1 MVMSDKLSIHNEMRC
16 FDKKDRD
23 FYDSLSADELK
34 KFSTYLMLKWG
45 ANIDADPDLAEYYL
59 RATNERVNIDF
70 FSLGRHKKLQW
81 LLCTTVS
88 PGLGTYKHYW
98 IKAKSRESKLKGSQ
112 MFAQEFPLCNKDEI
126 ELLCKINDAKD
137 IVEHAKNLGWDDRQI
152 KDDL

>member
-1 MVMSDKLSIHNEMRC
+1 MSEKLSIHNEMRC
-16 FDKKDRD
+16 LDRKQRD
-23 FYDSLSADELK
+23 FYDSLTTEDLK

-59 RATNERVNIDF
+59 RAANERVNIDF

-98 IKAKSRESKLKGSQ
+98 IKPKSKNAKLKGHQ
-112 MFAQEFPLCNKDEI
+112 LMEQEFPLYNADEI
-126 ELLCKINDAKD
+126 ELLCRINDSKD
-137 IVEHAKNLGWDDRQI
+137 IVEHAKSLGWDDRQI